1 MTAFVAVAA
10 VPCRTPP
17 AASAALTCSAWPAR
31 TTALFSAR
39 SLGCVPL
46 SAAVARRS
54 SLSAV
59 PAMTATDVAAPSA
72 AGAGV
77 APAVAPARRC
87 LAFRK
92 YQGLGNDF
100 ILVDNRDSAELPL
113 SPAEAVALCD
123 RHTGIGG
130 DGIIFLLPPNAAT
143 GAAGDACTAS
153 MRIINSDGSEP
164 EMCGNGVRCLA
175 VFAADLGMDTAT
187 LVLDTL
193 AGVIVPTVAP
203 GGGAVRVD
211 MGVPVTDPPA
221 VPTTLPETTAP
232 VTVDGKAWTMTGVSM
247 GNPHAVT
254 FVSPEDFD
262 AIDKDLERL
271 GPQFENLSSVFPARV
286 NTEFVTVDAP
296 DAVRMV
302 VWERG
307 AGRTRACGTGACA
320 VVVAAV
326 LTGRTERTVTVG
338 LPGGDLLIE
347 WNEADG
353 RVYMTGPAEL
363 AFTGSVMV

>member
-1 MTAFVAVAA
+1 MGTAAD
-10 VPCRTPP
+10 
-17 AASAALTCSAWPAR
+17 LT
-31 TTALFSAR
+31 
-39 SLGCVPL
+39 
-46 SAAVARRS
+46 
-54 SLSAV
+54 
-59 PAMTATDVAAPSA
+59 
-72 AGAGV
+72 
-77 APAVAPARRC
+77 
-87 LAFRK
+87 
-92 YQGLGNDF
+92 
-100 ILVDNRDSAELPL
+100 L
-113 SPAEAVALCD
+113 SPAQAVALCD

-130 DGIIFLLPPNAAT
+130 DGVIFLLPPNAAT

-175 VFAADLGMDTAT
+175 VFAADLGMDPTT

-221 VPTTLPETTAP
+221 VPTTLPATTAP
-232 VTVDGKAWTMTGVSM
+232 VTVDGREWTMTGVSM

-254 FVSPEDFD
+254 FVSADDFV

-271 GPQFENLSSVFPARV
+271 GPQFENLTSVFPARV

-338 LPGGDLLIE
+338 LPGGDLQIE

>member
-1 MTAFVAVAA
+1 
-10 VPCRTPP
+10 
-17 AASAALTCSAWPAR
+17 
-31 TTALFSAR
+31 
-39 SLGCVPL
+39 
-46 SAAVARRS
+46 
-54 SLSAV
+54 
-59 PAMTATDVAAPSA
+59 MTATDAAAPAAAGGGVAAA
-72 AGAGV
+72 AAA
-77 APAVAPARRC
+77 APAARRR
-87 LAFRK
+87 LAFGK

-100 ILVDNRDSAELPL
+100 ILVDNRDSTDLTL
-113 SPAEAVALCD
+113 SPAQAVALCD

-130 DGIIFLLPPNAAT
+130 DGVIFLLPPNAAT

-175 VFAADLGMDTAT
+175 VFAADLGMDPTT

-221 VPTTLPETTAP
+221 VPTTLPATTAP
-232 VTVDGKAWTMTGVSM
+232 VTVDGREWTMTGVSM

-254 FVSPEDFD
+254 FVSADDFV

-271 GPQFENLSSVFPARV
+271 GPQFENLTSVFPARV

-338 LPGGDLLIE
+338 LPGGDLQIE

>member
-1 MTAFVAVAA
+1 
-10 VPCRTPP
+10 
-17 AASAALTCSAWPAR
+17 
-31 TTALFSAR
+31 
-39 SLGCVPL
+39 
-46 SAAVARRS
+46 
-54 SLSAV
+54 
-59 PAMTATDVAAPSA
+59 MTATDAAAPSA

-77 APAVAPARRC
+77 APAATLVRRR

-100 ILVDNRDSAELPL
+100 ILVDNRDSTELSL
-113 SPAEAVALCD
+113 SPAQAVSLCD

-130 DGIIFLLPPNAAT
+130 DGVIFLLPPNAVT

-175 VFAADLGMDTAT
+175 VFAADLGMDAAT

-221 VPTTLPETTAP
+221 VPTTLPATTAP
-232 VTVDGKAWTMTGVSM
+232 VTVDGKAWAMTGVSM

-254 FVSPEDFD
+254 FVSAEDFV

-271 GPQFENLSSVFPARV
+271 GPQFENLASVFPARV